1 MNTDNN
7 GLRTGGQVLVDA
19 LRINGVERAF
29 CVPGESYLAVLDALH
44 DARDDIELIVCRQEG
59 GAAYMAEAYGKLTGK
74 PGICFVTRGPG
85 ATNASVG
92 VHTAFQD
99 STPMILF
106 IGQVARD
113 QVEREAFQEIDYR
126 RMFGQM
132 AKWVVEVDDAER
144 LPELLSQAFHRATNG
159 RPGPVVVALPEDMLT
174 DRVAVADAGPA
185 RRIEAAAAPADLQR
199 LQALLGEAQ
208 RPLVVLGGGGWT
220 AAAVADARRFIQAQN
235 LPVAA
240 SFRCQDLFDNTLPQ
254 YAGDLG
260 LAAGPELVEAVKSSD
275 LLLVI
280 GARLGEM
287 STGGY
292 ALVDIPVPRQALVHI
307 HPGIEELGRVYQPTL
322 AINAGMPT
330 IAAQLA
336 ALAPAKPQ
344 AFAEW
349 VQRLNSGYRANF
361 ECPRSPGAVQMSEVI
376 AWLNQHLA
384 ADSIITC
391 GAGNYTGWVHRGY
404 QHQAFRTLLGPTNGS
419 MGYGVP
425 AAIAAK
431 LTAPQRGV
439 VAFAGDG
446 CFLMNGQE
454 LATAAHYDARVIVV
468 VVNNGMYGTI
478 RMHQERSY
486 PGRVSGTDLHNPDFA
501 ALARA
506 YGLHAETVSATE
518 QFAGAFERC
527 EASGKP
533 ALIEV
538 QIDPEA
544 LTPRMTLSQ
553 IREKA
558 LASR

>member
-431 LTAPQRGV
+431 LTAPQRSV